1 MPRPD
6 YASSI
11 SIKFELETVAQL
23 RRQALENQRSLSGQ
37 VRHLIYKSLQPK
49 DSDKNQS
56 EITTNQSKTIGGY
69 DGK

>member
-1 MPRPD
+1 MPRQD

-11 SIKFELETVAQL
+11 SIKFELETVNQL
-23 RRQALENQRSLSGQ
+23 RKEAMENQRSLSGQ

-56 EITTNQSKTIGGY
+56 EITTNQSKTIGG
-69 DGK
+69 

>member
-1 MPRPD
+1 MPRQD

-23 RRQALENQRSLSGQ
+23 RKEALENQRSLSGQ

-56 EITTNQSKTIGGY
+56 EMTTNQSKTIGGY